1 MFTEGG
7 IYLGLSNNGERVI
20 LPLSKGNRHGLIT
33 GASGTGKTITMKVM
47 AESFSA
53 AGVPVF
59 VCDIKGDVA
68 GLAAPGA
75 RNDGME
81 SRIDKF
87 GIRDIFQY
95 RSYPVTFWDIYGE
108 HGHPIRA
115 TISDMGPDL
124 LARILDL
131 TPAQEGVLQIIF
143 KMADDKALMLY
154 DLKDLKALVEY
165 VYEHRKELITTY
177 GNITAASIGGIQRA
191 LIPLENQGGDLFFG
205 EPDLDIYD
213 LMRTSYDGR
222 GMINLLHSVKLVRNP
237 KLYAIF
243 LLWLMSEL
251 FERLPE
257 VGDPEKPRLVFF
269 FDEAH
274 MLFTDAPKVLIQKIE
289 QLVKLIRSKGVGIYF
304 VSQSPGDIPDQVLS
318 QLSNKVQ
325 HALRAYTPAEQKNI
339 RAAANSLRE
348 NPEFDTEKAIQEL
361 GTGKALISVL
371 DEDGIPG
378 IVQYCSVLC
387 PESLMAQPDD
397 SYFEKAMAE
406 DGMLRYDDPIDRD
419 SAYEMLLEQRQEE
432 EEEKQKQAEEI
443 LQQKEKEKE
452 EKARQKEKERE
463 AQKEQKKKERI
474 KNKIESQIIST
485 GGYFLRRG
493 LFKTLF
499 GGK

>member
-87 GIRDIFQY
+87 GIRDVFQY

-304 VSQSPGDIPDQVLS
+304 VSQSPGDIPDPVLA

-325 HALRAYTPAEQKNI
+325 HALRAYTPAEHKNI
-339 RAAANSLRE
+339 KAAANSLRP
-348 NPEFDTEKAIQEL
+348 NPEFDTETVIQEL

-371 DEDGIPG
+371 DEDGVPG

-397 SYFEKAMAE
+397 SYFEKAMME
-406 DGMLRYDDPIDRD
+406 DNMMRYDDPIDRD
-419 SAYEMLLEQRQEE
+419 SAYEVLSEQKQEE
-432 EEEKQKQAEEI
+432 EEEKQKQAEEAQ
-443 LQQKEKEKE
+443 QQKEKEKE
-452 EKARQKEKERE
+452 EKAKQKEKEKE